1 MTKRL
6 EEAFIEASKLPQ
18 QEQDAIAEWLF
29 LRLQEEHLIH
39 ASAKLSEPAFKKV
52 WDNPDD
58 ADYDRL

>member
-1 MTKRL
+1 M
-6 EEAFIEASKLPQ
+6 
-18 QEQDAIAEWLF
+18 
-29 LRLQEEHLIH
+29 IH